1 MGLSEYRY
9 KNIRTTHSTSSE
21 VRKQVGEERWNSYFK
36 FTTYRDPYKRFFSS
50 CNFPR
55 HHKLNKINCY
65 QELVEHIQLT
75 KSGKLK
81 CEFCQQQELFT
92 DGMDFLIRLDHIQ
105 EDFDTVCDKLG
116 VQTKKIYMSNTM
128 ENEVYT
134 DVQVR
139 PLY

>member
-1 MGLSEYRY
+1 M
-9 KNIRTTHSTSSE
+9 
-21 VRKQVGEERWNSYFK
+21 
-36 FTTYRDPYKRFFSS
+36 
-50 CNFPR
+50 
-55 HHKLNKINCY
+55 
-65 QELVEHIQLT
+65 VEHIQLT

-116 VQTKKIYMSNTM
+116 VQTKKIYISNEM